1 MKVLN
6 KFIKCLAKVGILIL
20 LLIYA
25 YVLSIFFTG
34 SVLSV
39 VKLVWNLITDLPKV
53 FTTSY
58 AVLHL
63 LCSIPLAIIY
73 FIIMIKRSYNFRKQS
88 MKKD

>member
-1 MKVLN
+1 MKALN

-20 LLIYA
+20 LFVYA

-39 VKLVWNLITDLPKV
+39 VKLVWNLITDLPQIL
-53 FTTSY
+53 TTSY

-63 LCSIPLAIIY
+63 LCSIPLAIVY

>member
-6 KFIKCLAKVGILIL
+6 VFLKGLLKFGL
-20 LLIYA
+20 LLLLFVYA
-25 YVLSIFFTG
+25 YILSIFFTG
-34 SVLSV
+34 SALSV
-39 VKLVWNLITDLPKV
+39 VNLIWNLFADLPKV

-63 LCSIPLAIIY
+63 ICSIPLAVVY

>member
-6 KFIKCLAKVGILIL
+6 TLLKTLLKIGVYIL
-20 LLIYA
+20 LLVYA
-25 YVLSIFFTG
+25 YILSIFFTG
-34 SVLSV
+34 SILSV
-39 VKLVWNLITDLPKV
+39 INLIWNLFTDLPKL

-58 AVLHL
+58 ALLHL
-63 LCSIPLAIIY
+63 ICSIPLAVVY